1 VDIDKTDLDNVKFF
15 IRTEIEGDI
24 PQEKKDQIIERV
36 KRCPVCRILRSE
48 KEFLPMEK

>member
-1 VDIDKTDLDNVKFF
+1 VKFF